1 MKEATKNLANMD
13 TESYI
18 DNYLDGLLS
27 EQDSDEFETRCLEDK
42 NFFCQVAERER
53 LREQVAHVIKKN
65 GEEIFAAYAEQP
77 ARRKA
82 EKPVETVIGKIVGWW
97 TNVKPI
103 WKFAIV
109 PVAAAIVLIMLVL
122 PGTEE
127 SFHKNSELENELG
140 SKIYRS
146 EKLEILS
153 PRRGEVFRDS
163 VAFLWQ
169 TNSKGPFEL
178 QILNNKA
185 EVIYINLSNEKA
197 FTVADS
203 LAAGLY
209 YWKLYA
215 QEYLVYVGK
224 FYIKQKSK

>member
-1 MKEATKNLANMD
+1 MKEVTKNLANMD
-13 TESYI
+13 TENYI

-27 EQDSDEFETRCLEDK
+27 EEKKDEFETRCLDDK
-42 NFFCQVAERER
+42 LFFRQVAERAQ
-53 LREQVAHVIKKN
+53 LRGKVTQVIIKN
-65 GEEIFAAYAEQP
+65 GEQIFAAYAKQP

-103 WKFAIV
+103 WKFAMV
-109 PVAAAIVLIMLVL
+109 PVAAAIVLIILVL

-127 SFHKNSELENELG
+127 SFQKNTELENELG

-185 EVIYINLSNEKA
+185 EVIYINLSDEKA
-197 FTVADS
+197 FTFADS

-215 QEYLVYVGK
+215 QDYLVYVGK
-224 FYIKQKSK
+224 FYIKQKS